1 MTGGWPRRS
10 RRLRRPRGPV
20 VVAILG
26 CCAACAGSS
35 GALEG
40 GSRQPAAPAC
50 TPVEGELAPGAT
62 LAGMAGRYL
71 LTLVRVDDTTAEVDG
86 TLVLAPRSPDGTS
99 LDGYATPLQGTVD
112 IDLEAVGAHT
122 AGSLDSTDPDAPSV
136 LVLEADGSEP
146 EILLR
151 LGSSVNR
158 IQPVAFDEAFTI
170 LRVRSVGEGGGFAG
184 SWRSGM
190 RATVAGGYF
199 CAEPA

>member
-1 MTGGWPRRS
+1 MA
-10 RRLRRPRGPV
+10 
-20 VVAILG
+20 VATLG
-26 CCAACAGSS
+26 FCAACVGSGGGLGE
-35 GALEG
+35 GA
-40 GSRQPAAPAC
+40 RQPVAAPSC

-62 LAGMAGRYL
+62 LAGMAGRYR
-71 LTLVRVDDTTAEVDG
+71 LTLVRDDETAVRDDETAVQADG
-86 TLVLAPRSPDGTS
+86 TLVLTPRASGGAS

-112 IDLEAVGAHT
+112 IGLEAVGAHT

-151 LGSSVNR
+151 FGSTANR
-158 IQPVAFDEAFTI
+158 TEPVAFDEAYTV
-170 LRVRSVGEGGGFAG
+170 LRVRSVEEGRGFAG

-190 RATVAGGYF
+190 RASLVGGYF